1 MNSLFSD
8 HSCKKCNYFVKR
20 EAPVDIFPELK
31 QSLSKEVKV
40 ALLYIAGYVDRKS
53 PTADD
58 THIYVD
64 QYGAYLKELNRNS
77 LTFPSY
83 SVCHWLNYSYILF
96 DEINR
101 YICRKSL

>member
-8 HSCKKCNYFVKR
+8 HSCEKCNYFVKR
-20 EAPVDIFPELK
+20 EAPVDMFPELK
-31 QSLSKEVKV
+31 QLLSKEVKM

-64 QYGAYLKELNRNS
+64 QYWAYLKELNRNS
-77 LTFPSY
+77 LTFPID
-83 SVCHWLNYSYILF
+83 SVCQWVIYSYILF

-101 YICRKSL
+101 SICRKSL